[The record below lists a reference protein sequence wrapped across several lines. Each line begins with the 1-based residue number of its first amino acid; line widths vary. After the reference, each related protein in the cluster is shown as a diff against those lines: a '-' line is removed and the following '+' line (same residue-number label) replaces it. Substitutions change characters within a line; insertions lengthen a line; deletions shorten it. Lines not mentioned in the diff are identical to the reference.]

1 MTYYHLLVLYLM
13 IFVGMYRLYDFHSN
27 KAPKLRNQRQF
38 PTPFSPF
45 YAPDS
50 DEENEEDST
59 AAESQ
64 HSVPD
69 PAVYGRFFKVSVGED
84 DIYLE
89 DPLLENDA
97 GWTPLHA
104 CCMSLSTVEAG
115 LAIIEETI
123 RRGGSLDIKTQYG
136 PGTFNKGW
144 TALQM

>member
-1 MTYYHLLVLYLM
+1 
-13 IFVGMYRLYDFHSN
+13 MYRLYDFHS
-27 KAPKLRNQRQF
+27 KRAPKLRNQRQF
-38 PTPFSPF
+38 TTPFSPF

-59 AAESQ
+59 AAAAELNE
-64 HSVPD
+64 PD

-89 DPLLENDA
+89 DPLHENDA

-104 CCMSLSTVEAG
+104 CCMSLTTVEAG
-115 LAIIEETI
+115 LSIIEETI
-123 RRGGSLDIKTQYG
+123 RRGGSLDVRTKFG

>member
-1 MTYYHLLVLYLM
+1 
-13 IFVGMYRLYDFHSN
+13 MYRLYDFHSK

-38 PTPFSPF
+38 TTPFSPF

-50 DEENEEDST
+50 DEENDEDST
-59 AAESQ
+59 AAAATEL
-64 HSVPD
+64 HEPD

-89 DPLLENDA
+89 DALHENDA

>member
-1 MTYYHLLVLYLM
+1 M
-13 IFVGMYRLYDFHSN
+13 IFLGMYRLYDFHSN
-27 KAPKLRNQRQF
+27 KAPKLKNHRPF
-38 PTPFSPF
+38 TTPFSPF
-45 YAPDS
+45 FSPDS
-50 DEENEEDST
+50 DEENEEDT
-59 AAESQ
+59 AEEATLE
-64 HSVPD
+64 PD
-69 PAVYGRFFKVSVGED
+69 LSVYGHFFKVSVGED

-89 DPLLENDA
+89 DPLHENDA

-123 RRGGSLDIKTQYG
+123 RRGGSLDVKTKFG